1 MQRLLIRNYRP
12 LAVVMREGR
21 TRLDA
26 TKMGIIWP
34 QDSLVSGR
42 QGKSMI
48 LITLWEK
55 AWAPQVSGTGGD
67 V

>member
-26 TKMGIIWP
+26 TKMGVIWS
-34 QDSLVSGR
+34 QDSLVGE
-42 QGKSMI
+42 
-48 LITLWEK
+48 W
-55 AWAPQVSGTGGD
+55 VVGGGSP
-67 V
+67 